1 MGIPGGPSFPAN
13 FTRSFMLIMGGI
25 PATIN
30 FIGLL
35 IFSFGWK
42 ITDADTAKYA
52 KENMERSMGI
62 SPEAAS

>member
-1 MGIPGGPSFPAN
+1 M
-13 FTRSFMLIMGGI
+13 

-42 ITDADTAKYA
+42 ITDADAAKYA
-52 KENMERSMGI
+52 KENMAKSI
-62 SPEAAS
+62 NFSPEAAS